1 MATAQERVVIQE
13 TDSASANERLYHHR
27 LNICKGDVLRDIMV
41 CHNHQCNLVETA
53 LVGCTYEKLISS
65 FFSFTHFAQASS
77 HFTKLKQAVQEHVR
91 ENTSVIVTAGP
102 AVSEKDAEFL
112 EELCSMMVGVK
123 AHAFANRQES
133 DENTRGIQQYIQKIS
148 AFKSMWNG
156 DLSERSSVYYHRCV
170 RCGPQSSWCCK
181 NNEESHSKMASTLI
195 SLMST
200 PETPAPGKWT
210 KLWNSLMFVVSWL
223 IKSQNFAHRD
233 LSTLNVSILDNIE
246 TTIPDTDTKE
256 GNSNIL

>member
-1 MATAQERVVIQE
+1 MATAQERVVLQE

-27 LNICKGDVLRDIMV
+27 LNICQGDVLRDIMI

-77 HFTKLKQAVQEHVR
+77 HFTKLKQAVEEHVR
-91 ENTSVIVTAGP
+91 ENTCVTVTTDP
-102 AVSEKDAEFL
+102 AVSEIDAEFL
-112 EELCSMMVGVK
+112 EELCSLMIGVK
-123 AHAFANRQES
+123 SDGFANNSKQES
-133 DENTRGIQQYIQKIS
+133 GESTRRIGQYTQKIS

-156 DLSERSSVYYHRCV
+156 PLSQTSDVYYHRCV

-181 NNEESHSKMASTLI
+181 NNEESSRKMASTLI

-223 IKSQNFAHRD
+223 M
-233 LSTLNVSILDNIE
+233 
-246 TTIPDTDTKE
+246 
-256 GNSNIL
+256 